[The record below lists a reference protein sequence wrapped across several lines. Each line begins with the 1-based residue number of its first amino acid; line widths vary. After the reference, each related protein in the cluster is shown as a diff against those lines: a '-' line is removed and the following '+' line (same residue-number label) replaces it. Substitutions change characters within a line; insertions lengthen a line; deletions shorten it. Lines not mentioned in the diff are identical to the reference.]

1 MAREQKQVLML
12 STSAATVLLA
22 LAAVIWCC
30 SSRHDRRPNTR
41 TSGHQRVRTT
51 DDDIDTIDEAERER
65 HGERYREKPTADS
78 SPPTLVGQ
86 RVVIRGLIGRPEMN
100 GSEGV
105 ATRFSQ
111 AQGRYIVMTAGGV
124 ESAIKEANLRP
135 LRSR

>member
-1 MAREQKQVLML
+1 ML

-22 LAAVIWCC
+22 LAAVIWCW
-30 SSRHDRRPNTR
+30 SGSRHDRRPNTR

-51 DDDIDTIDEAERER
+51 DDDIDTIDEAEREGQ
-65 HGERYREKPTADS
+65 GERYREKPTADT

-86 RVVIRGLIGRPEMN
+86 RVVISGLIGRPEMN